1 MNFARALLLAFIAAL
16 LLAPP
21 ALAAKGF
28 EFGVTAGEVTSS
40 GALLWGKATKSGK
53 YSLEVAR
60 NRKFKGKTTQS
71 VAAKK
76 GHDNTMQKRVKGLR
90 PNTKYWFRFVG
101 KHNRPT
107 RPPPACARRRCSA
120 RSGSASSSSSKRSD
134 VGTFRTAPKPKQN
147 ATIRFAWSGDQD
159 FNPEPGKTTPYW
171 NNGEVLSRM
180 KAERN
185 NFNVMLGDTIYSDS
199 EVPGRLQPI
208 ALSVKQKWEKYKVN
222 LANKNLQALRRSAGF
237 YSHWDDHEF
246 VNDFSPAENSFD
258 NDVNVNGHT
267 LYNRGEQAFR
277 DYAPVS
283 WSKQNGIYRTVR
295 WGRNLEV
302 FFLDQRSFR
311 SANADANHVCDN
323 PDTHSPDVAPTAPQ
337 TTRNFFA
344 LVTPS
349 LAQPVSQACLDTIR
363 SPNRTYLGQRQ
374 LKRFLKDVKASKA
387 RFKVIMNEL
396 PIQQY
401 YVLPYDRWEG
411 FEAERQRVL
420 TELQSVKNVIF
431 LTTDVHATLVNDAR
445 FQTLES
451 GGAKN
456 SGIMDV
462 TVGPV
467 ATANFGLEID
477 NTTGQAGSATLVD
490 SLFFTPPPPSG
501 IGMQCSV
508 IDQFS
513 YGEVTV
519 TGSKLTVTPKDLNG
533 TPQMDGAN
541 PCGPFVLNYKP

>member
-1 MNFARALLLAFIAAL
+1 MNYARALLLALIATL

-21 ALAAKGF
+21 AVAAKGF
-28 EFGVTAGEVTSS
+28 SLGVTSGDVTSTS
-40 GALLWGKATKSGK
+40 AVLWGKAKKANKARG
-53 YSLEVAR
+53 YSLDIAR
-60 NRKFKGKTTQS
+60 NRRFRGLVPHFV
-71 VAAKK
+71 VAKPSR
-76 GHDNTMQKRVKGLR
+76 DNTVQKRVKRLR
-90 PNTKYWFRFVG
+90 PNTRYWFRFVG
-101 KHNRPT
+101 DRG
-107 RPPPACARRRCSA
+107 A
-120 RSGSASSSSSKRSD
+120 RSD
-134 VGTFRTAPKPKQN
+134 VGTFKTAPKPKQN

-159 FNPEPGKTTPYW
+159 FNSEPGKTKPYW
-171 NNGEVLSRM
+171 NNGGVLARM

-185 NFNVMLGDTIYSDS
+185 HFNVMLGDTIYSDS
-199 EVPGRLQPI
+199 EVPGRLHPI
-208 ALSVKQKWEKYKVN
+208 ALSVKQKWAKYRIN
-222 LANKNLQALRRSAGF
+222 LGNRNLRALRRSAAF

-258 NDVNVNGHT
+258 NNVNVNGHT
-267 LYNRGEQAFR
+267 LYGRGTKAFR
-277 DYAPVS
+277 DYAPVR
-283 WSKQNGIYRTVR
+283 WSERNGLYRTVR

-323 PDTHSPDVAPTAPQ
+323 PDTGQPDVAPTAPQ
-337 TTRNFFA
+337 STRNLFA
-344 LVTPS
+344 AVTPS
-349 LAQPVSQACLDTIR
+349 LARPVSQACLDTIR
-363 SPNRTYLGQRQ
+363 SPNRTYLGKRQ
-374 LKRFLKDVKASKA
+374 LARFLRDVKRSTA

-420 TELQSVKNVIF
+420 RELQGVKNVIF

-451 GGAKN
+451 GGAQN

-477 NTTGQAGSATLVD
+477 QATGGQGNGGLVD
-490 SLFFTPPPPSG
+490 NLFFTPPPPGG
-501 IGMQCSV
+501 IGMQCSIV
-508 IDQFS
+508 DQFS

-519 TGSKLTVTPKDLNG
+519 TRSRLTVTPKDAAG
-533 TPQMDGAN
+533 KPQMDGAK
-541 PCGPFVLNYKP
+541 PCGPFVLNYQP

>member
-1 MNFARALLLAFIAAL
+1 MNYARALLLALIATL

-21 ALAAKGF
+21 AVAARGF
-28 EFGVTAGEVTSS
+28 SLGVTAGEVTSTS
-40 GALLWGKATKSGK
+40 AVLWGKAKKAKKARG
-53 YSLEVAR
+53 YSLDIAR
-60 NRKFKGKTTQS
+60 NRRFRGLVPHFV
-71 VAAKK
+71 VAKPSR
-76 GHDNTMQKRVKGLR
+76 DNTIQKRIKRLR
-90 PNTKYWFRFVG
+90 PNTRYWFRFVG
-101 KHNRPT
+101 DHG
-107 RPPPACARRRCSA
+107 A
-120 RSGSASSSSSKRSD
+120 RSD
-134 VGTFRTAPKPKQN
+134 VGTFRTAPKPRQN
-147 ATIRFAWSGDQD
+147 AKIRFAWSGDQD
-159 FNPEPGKTTPYW
+159 FNPEPGKTKPYW
-171 NNGEVLSRM
+171 NNGEVLARM

-199 EVPGRLQPI
+199 EVPGRLNPI
-208 ALSVKQKWEKYKVN
+208 ALSVKQKWAKYRIN
-222 LANKNLQALRRSAGF
+222 LGNKRLQALCRSAGF

-258 NDVNVNGHT
+258 NNVNVNGRT
-267 LYNRGEQAFR
+267 LYNRGQKAFR

-283 WSKQNGIYRTVR
+283 WSKRNGLYRTVR

-323 PDTHSPDVAPTAPQ
+323 PQTGTPDVAPTAPQ
-337 TTRNFFA
+337 STRNLFS

-363 SPNRTYLGQRQ
+363 SPNRTYLGKRQ
-374 LKRFLKDVKASKA
+374 LARFLRDVKRSTA

-420 TELQSVKNVIF
+420 RKLQGVKNVIF

-467 ATANFGLEID
+467 ATANFALEID
-477 NTTGQAGSATLVD
+477 QATGGQGNGALVD
-490 SLFFTPPPPSG
+490 TAFLTPPPPAG

-508 IDQFS
+508 LDQFS

-519 TGSKLTVTPKDLNG
+519 TRSKLTVTPKDAAG
-533 TPQMDGAN
+533 KPQMDGAK
-541 PCGPFVLNYKP
+541 PCGPFVLNYRP

>member
-1 MNFARALLLAFIAAL
+1 MNHARAFLLALVATLLLAS
-16 LLAPP
+16 P

-28 EFGVTAGEVTSS
+28 QFGVTAGEVTSS
-40 GALLWGKATKSGK
+40 SAVLWGKAAKSGK
-53 YSLEVAR
+53 YKLDIALE
-60 NRKFKGKTTQS
+60 RKFKRFKRQS

-76 GHDNTMQKRVKGLR
+76 SHDNTVQKRVKRLK
-90 PNTKYWFRFVG
+90 PNKRYWFRFVG
-101 KHNRPT
+101 KR
-107 RPPPACARRRCSA
+107 
-120 RSGSASSSSSKRSD
+120 GKRSA

-147 ATIRFAWSGDQD
+147 ATIKFAWSGDQD
-159 FNPEPGKTTPYW
+159 FNPEPGKTTPFW
-171 NNGEVLSRM
+171 NNGEVLARM

-185 NFNVMLGDTIYSDS
+185 HFNVMLGDTIYSDS
-199 EVPGRLQPI
+199 EVPGRLTPI
-208 ALSVKQKWEKYKVN
+208 ALSVKQKWAKYRIN
-222 LANKNLQALRRSAGF
+222 LGNRNLQVLRRSAGF

-246 VNDFSPAENSFD
+246 VNDFSPAENEFD
-258 NDVNVNGHT
+258 NAVNVNGRT
-267 LYNRGEQAFR
+267 LYNRGQKAFR
-277 DYAPVS
+277 DYSPVR
-283 WSKQNGIYRTVR
+283 WSKRNGLYRTVR

-323 PDTHSPDVAPTAPQ
+323 PDTGMPDVAPTAPQ
-337 TTRNFFA
+337 TTRNLFA

-374 LKRFLKDVKASKA
+374 LARFLKDVKSSTA

-420 TELQSVKNVIF
+420 TELQGVKNVIF

-477 NTTGQAGSATLVD
+477 NTTGQQGSATLVD
-490 SLFFTPPPPSG
+490 NLFFTPPPPSG

-519 TGSKLTVTPKDLNG
+519 TGSKLTVTPKDSTG
-533 TPQMDGAN
+533 KPQMDGPN
-541 PCGPFVLNYKP
+541 PCGPFVLNYQP

>member
-1 MNFARALLLAFIAAL
+1 MGQGEQERQVLARGRAQRQVQGQGGDVRGREEGAA
-16 LLAPP
+16 
-21 ALAAKGF
+21 
-28 EFGVTAGEVTSS
+28 
-40 GALLWGKATKSGK
+40 
-53 YSLEVAR
+53 
-60 NRKFKGKTTQS
+60 TTRCRRQ
-71 VAAKK
+71 V
-76 GHDNTMQKRVKGLR
+76 KRLR
-90 PNTKYWFRFVG
+90 ANTKYWFRFTG
-101 KHNRPT
+101 K
-107 RPPPACARRRCSA
+107 
-120 RSGSASSSSSKRSD
+120 GGKRSD
-134 VGTFRTAPKPKQN
+134 VGTFKTAPKPKQN
-147 ATIRFAWSGDQD
+147 ATIKFAWSGDQD

-171 NNGEVLSRM
+171 NNGEVLARM

-185 NFNVMLGDTIYSDS
+185 HFNVMLGDTIYSDS

-208 ALSVKQKWEKYKVN
+208 ALSVKQKWAKYRIN
-222 LANKNLQALRRSAGF
+222 LGNKNLQALRRSAGF

-246 VNDFSPAENSFD
+246 VNDFSPAENEFD
-258 NDVNVNGHT
+258 NAVNVNGRT
-267 LYNRGEQAFR
+267 LYNRGQQAFR
-277 DYAPVS
+277 DYSPVS
-283 WSKQNGIYRTVR
+283 WSKRNGIYRTVR

-323 PDTHSPDVAPTAPQ
+323 PDTGSPDRCADRA
-337 TTRNFFA
+337 A
-344 LVTPS
+344 DH
-349 LAQPVSQACLDTIR
+349 AQPVRARDPVAGTAGVPGLPRHDPQPEPHLPGQAAAAT
-363 SPNRTYLGQRQ
+363 
-374 LKRFLKDVKASKA
+374 RFLKDVKSSTA

-420 TELQSVKNVIF
+420 TELQGVKNVIF

-477 NTTGQAGSATLVD
+477 GTTGQQGSGCARRHRVPHAAAAGRGRDAVL
-490 SLFFTPPPPSG
+490 
-501 IGMQCSV
+501 
-508 IDQFS
+508 
-513 YGEVTV
+513 
-519 TGSKLTVTPKDLNG
+519 GSRPVQLRRGHRHGQQAHGHAQGHRRRSRRWTARRRAVRSS
-533 TPQMDGAN
+533 
-541 PCGPFVLNYKP
+541 

>member
-1 MNFARALLLAFIAAL
+1 MTYARALLIALVVTL

-28 EFGVTAGEVTSS
+28 QLGVTAGEVSS
-40 GALLWGKATKSGK
+40 SSAVLWGKAKKSGK

-60 NRKFKGKTTQS
+60 NAKFKGRVTQS
-71 VAAKK
+71 VVAKK
-76 GHDNTMQKRVKGLR
+76 GHDNTVQKRVKRLR
-90 PNTKYWFRFVG
+90 PNKKYWFRFVG
-101 KHNRPT
+101 KR
-107 RPPPACARRRCSA
+107 
-120 RSGSASSSSSKRSD
+120 GKRSD

-147 ATIRFAWSGDQD
+147 ATIKFGLSGDQD
-159 FNPEPGKTTPYW
+159 FNPEPGKTTPFW
-171 NNGEVLSRM
+171 NNGEVLARM

-185 NFNVMLGDTIYSDS
+185 NFNVILGDTIYSDS
-199 EVPGRLQPI
+199 EVPGRLHPI
-208 ALSVKQKWEKYKVN
+208 ALSVKQKWAKYKIN
-222 LANKNLQALRRSAGF
+222 MANKSFQALRRSAGL

-258 NDVNVNGHT
+258 NGVNVNGRT
-267 LYNRGEQAFR
+267 LYTRSEKAFR

-283 WSKQNGIYRTVR
+283 WSKKNGLYRTVR
-295 WGRNLEV
+295 WGRNLEL
-302 FFLDQRSFR
+302 FFLDERSFR

-323 PDTHSPDVAPTAPQ
+323 PDTGMPDLAPTAPQ
-337 TTRNFFA
+337 TTRTLFSA
-344 LVTPS
+344 VTPS
-349 LAQPVSQACLDTIR
+349 LARPVSQACLDAIR
-363 SPNRTYLGQRQ
+363 SPNRTYLGKRQ
-374 LKRFLKDVKASKA
+374 LARFFKDVKRSTA

-431 LTTDVHATLVNDAR
+431 LTTDVHATLANDAR

-451 GGAKN
+451 GGAKD

-467 ATANFGLEID
+467 ATANFALEID
-477 NTTGQAGSATLVD
+477 NVAGPGGGQLVD
-490 SLFFTPPPPSG
+490 SAFLTPPPPAG

-513 YGEVTV
+513 YGQVTV
-519 TGSKLTVTPKDLNG
+519 TGSKLTVTPKDDTG
-533 TPQMDGAN
+533 KPQMDGAR